1 MAEYNFKTGVDA
13 GEYRDFLNVSPA
25 YCFTQLPEWSEVKD
39 NWDHD
44 ICMLYKDGAPAV
56 GALLLIRHL
65 PMGKKLI
72 YSPRGP
78 VGDFGDAEAM
88 REFSTQLKKYAKK
101 IGAIAVKADPFV
113 IRENYEKQNAADFGN
128 SFDETIRVMQECGF
142 VHRGLSTDINTAM
155 LACAPECG
163 CTLAYFAPK
172 RRFKRSMARFS
183 ASSTTSQ
190 PP

>member
-25 YCFTQLPEWSEVKD
+25 YCFTQLPEWSEGKD

-72 YSPRGP
+72 YSPRSRRQIRRRRGNARIL
-78 VGDFGDAEAM
+78 DSAE
-88 REFSTQLKKYAKK
+88 K
-101 IGAIAVKADPFV
+101 IRKED
-113 IRENYEKQNAADFGN
+113 
-128 SFDETIRVMQECGF
+128 
-142 VHRGLSTDINTAM
+142 
-155 LACAPECG
+155 
-163 CTLAYFAPK
+163 
-172 RRFKRSMARFS
+172 RRDCR
-183 ASSTTSQ
+183 
-190 PP
+190 

>member
-72 YSPRGP
+72 YSPR
-78 VGDFGDAEAM
+78 
-88 REFSTQLKKYAKK
+88 RS
-101 IGAIAVKADPFV
+101 
-113 IRENYEKQNAADFGN
+113 R
-128 SFDETIRVMQECGF
+128 
-142 VHRGLSTDINTAM
+142 
-155 LACAPECG
+155 
-163 CTLAYFAPK
+163 
-172 RRFKRSMARFS
+172 RRFRRRRGNARILDS
-183 ASSTTSQ
+183 AEKIRKEDRRDCR
-190 PP
+190 

>member
-78 VGDFGDAEAM
+78 VGDFSDAEAM

-142 VHRGLSTDINTAM
+142 VHRGLSTDIN
-155 LACAPECG
+155 
-163 CTLAYFAPK
+163 AYFQP
-172 RRFKRSMARFS
+172 RFNMAIPLFNENGPIDS
-183 ASSTTSQ
+183 AG
-190 PP
+190 

>member
-13 GEYRDFLNVSPA
+13 GEYRDFLNASPA

-72 YSPRGP
+72 YSPRVP
-78 VGDFGDAEAM
+78 SAISA
-88 REFSTQLKKYAKK
+88 TQRQCA
-101 IGAIAVKADPFV
+101 
-113 IRENYEKQNAADFGN
+113 N
-128 SFDETIRVMQECGF
+128 SQI
-142 VHRGLSTDINTAM
+142 S
-155 LACAPECG
+155 
-163 CTLAYFAPK
+163 
-172 RRFKRSMARFS
+172 
-183 ASSTTSQ
+183 
-190 PP
+190 

>member
-44 ICMLYKDGAPAV
+44 ICMLYKDGAPEV

-88 REFSTQLKKYAKK
+88 REFSTQLK
-101 IGAIAVKADPFV
+101 
-113 IRENYEKQNAADFGN
+113 
-128 SFDETIRVMQECGF
+128 
-142 VHRGLSTDINTAM
+142 NTQ
-155 LACAPECG
+155 
-163 CTLAYFAPK
+163 
-172 RRFKRSMARFS
+172 RRSARLPLRQTRS
-183 ASSTTSQ
+183 
-190 PP
+190 